1 MFWKITS
8 DEELNFLFD
17 IFVENGH
24 DWDYLNSIMKE
35 NKHQA
40 PKNENKDSNIVKLP
54 WVPFIGPKVRT
65 EHWKTGYKV
74 MFIPATKLKTIL
86 CNNKS
91 KLFPNSYSGVYE
103 LSCDYGGKYIGE

>member
-1 MFWKITS
+1 
-8 DEELNFLFD
+8 
-17 IFVENGH
+17 
-24 DWDYLNSIMKE
+24 
-35 NKHQA
+35 
-40 PKNENKDSNIVKLP
+40 
-54 WVPFIGPKVRT
+54 
-65 EHWKTGYKV
+65 